1 MLALRRATAV
11 CKVATKRQF
20 TSSNGARA
28 AAGGSH
34 DHHDHEHHDHP
45 VSDWFENLLYPTLI
59 L

>member
-45 VSDWFENLLYPTLI
+45 VSVCFENLL
-59 L
+59 